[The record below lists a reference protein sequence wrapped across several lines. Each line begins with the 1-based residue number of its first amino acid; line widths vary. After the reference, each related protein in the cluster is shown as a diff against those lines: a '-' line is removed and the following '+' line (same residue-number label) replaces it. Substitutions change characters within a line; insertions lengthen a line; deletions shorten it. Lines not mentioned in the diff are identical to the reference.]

1 MFPETPEYMTIP
13 CHPPITDDMKL
24 VNIEGRPY
32 KGMLGELSE
41 WAARM
46 ALRDFPVGSEQL
58 LSEVVDR
65 ATQHQMDLVLSKM
78 VDNGLLEMS
87 WCDEDE
93 EFKFGLTQNGR
104 DWHEQLEKEFYG
116 DA

>member
-32 KGMLGELSE
+32 KGMMGEISE

-58 LSEVVDR
+58 LQEVVDR
-65 ATQHQMDLVLSKM
+65 ATEHQFDLVLSKM
-78 VDNGLLEMS
+78 VDNGLLNMA
-87 WCDEDE
+87 WCDDDE
-93 EFKFGLTQNGR
+93 EFKFSLTENGKE
-104 DWHEQLEKEFYG
+104 WHEQMEKEFYG

>member
-1 MFPETPEYMTIP
+1 MQPEYMTIP

-32 KGMLGELSE
+32 KGMLGEISE

-46 ALRDFPVGSEQL
+46 ALRDFPEGSEQL
-58 LSEVVDR
+58 LSEVTER
-65 ATQHQMDLVLSKM
+65 AGSHQIDLTLSDLIDEGIM
-78 VDNGLLEMS
+78 QMS

-93 EFKFGLTQNGR
+93 EFKFSLTEGG
-104 DWHEQLEKEFYG
+104 KEMHG
-116 DA
+116 NA